1 MQTTD
6 ETILTQK
13 FEGPLA
19 WTASSI
25 RESSWLI
32 KVPAA
37 VTDELLQVLAAIR
50 RFPQPFQS
58 LSPAQFSLAG
68 TRAFVNGPVRDNLD
82 HGAGI
87 CVLDR
92 LPTEQMSVDEAR
104 TVYWVFSSLL
114 GRPVAQKHNG
124 NMMADVKDAGIPMK
138 AGTAARGST
147 TRELLEFHN
156 DGAATPLPPEYVG
169 LLMLQAPRS
178 GGLSRA
184 FSVASGYNWL
194 LDHHPEV
201 LPRLYSDF
209 TYFRMREHDASEP
222 ACVSAPFLHS
232 DGKGLKARVGPYQMK
247 SAFEMGEAEMDDATA
262 EAVNALDELFEQDHL
277 AAEFYMAPGQLQF
290 VNNQMIVHSR
300 TEFVDHEEDSR
311 RRHLLRIWLREKGDL
326 AYNGC

>member
-1 MQTTD
+1 MQTTE

-25 RESSWLI
+25 KTSSWLI
-32 KVPAA
+32 PVPAA
-37 VTDELLQVLAAIR
+37 VSAELLQVLADLR
-50 RFPQPFQS
+50 RSPQPYPS
-58 LSPAQFSLAG
+58 LSPAQFSLAH
-68 TRAFVNGPVRDNLD
+68 TQAFIDGPVRGNLD

-92 LPTEQMSVDEAR
+92 IPTEQMSVDEAR
-104 TVYWVFSSLL
+104 AVYWVLSCLL

-124 NMMADVKDAGIPMK
+124 LMMADVKDAGIPMK

-147 TRELLEFHN
+147 TKELLEFHN

-169 LLMLQAPRS
+169 LLMLQEPRS

-209 TYFRMREHDASEP
+209 SYFRMREHDPAEP
-222 ACVSAPFLHS
+222 ACMSAPFLHS
-232 DGKGLKARVGPYQMK
+232 DGRRLKARVGPYQMK
-247 SAFEMGEAEMDDATA
+247 SAFEMGEADMDDATA
-262 EAVNALDELFEQDHL
+262 EALNALDELFEQDHL

-300 TEFVDHEEDSR
+300 TEFVDHDEEGK
-311 RRHLLRIWLREKGDL
+311 RRHLLRIWLREKGDP
-326 AYNGC
+326 AYNGR